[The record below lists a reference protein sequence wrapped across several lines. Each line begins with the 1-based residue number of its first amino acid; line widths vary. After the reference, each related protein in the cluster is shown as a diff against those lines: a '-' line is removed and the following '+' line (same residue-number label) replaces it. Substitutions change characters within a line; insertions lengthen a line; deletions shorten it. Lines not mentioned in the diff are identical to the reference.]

1 MVRTIES
8 LVGSCC
14 KTDLSRHLYAS
25 PCACMTSLRDKA
37 RVMMNIHCFGRNVV
51 TASSSL
57 PRVQLPAPREV
68 HFWYVL
74 PDEVK
79 STNLLNQYLEI
90 LSPCEKEDIFRVRGE
105 QLQKRA
111 LLARAL
117 VRTTLA
123 RYQTNYQIDPKSLKF
138 RKNNYGK
145 PELDW
150 QYADDWSLPP
160 LHFNVSHTS
169 SLIACGVTVGSPIGI
184 DVEEKQR
191 RLKNDTLAFAQ
202 RFFSPHEIEMLTHIA
217 DPELR
222 LQECIKLWTLK
233 EAYVKALG
241 KGFSASPFKTFTVQ
255 LRDHTKVDINS
266 PSHKISKALDITVEP
281 SDDLKNPSSNWQF
294 GLLELAG
301 SHYAAVCVEQDSIS
315 TCNRSIPVDLTLRK
329 TIPYVEDECI
339 SATES
344 AVVIGGLTRLSGP
357 GFLGLVEVAFRR
369 YCLPLYHPKQ
379 W

>member
-1 MVRTIES
+1 MI
-8 LVGSCC
+8 
-14 KTDLSRHLYAS
+14 
-25 PCACMTSLRDKA
+25 SLRHKA
-37 RVMMNIHCFGRNVV
+37 QLMSNIHCFGRNLV
-51 TASSSL
+51 TASTSL
-57 PRVQLPAPREV
+57 LPVQLPRQREV

-79 STNLLNQYLEI
+79 STNLLNRYLEI
-90 LSPCEKEDIFRVRGE
+90 LSPCEKENIFSLRGE
-105 QLQKRA
+105 DIKKRA

-123 RYQTNYQIDPKSLKF
+123 RYQTNFEIDPKSLKF

-160 LHFNVSHTS
+160 LHFNISHTS

-191 RLKNDTLAFAQ
+191 RLRNDTLAFAQ
-202 RFFSPHEIEMLTHIA
+202 RFFSPSEIDVLTRIA

-222 LQECIKLWTLK
+222 LQEFIKLWTLK

-241 KGFSASPFKTFTVQ
+241 KGFSASPFKTFTVRI
-255 LRDHTKVDINS
+255 RDRVKGDIHTPPHI
-266 PSHKISKALDITVEP
+266 ISKAHDISVEP
-281 SDDLKNPSSNWQF
+281 SDDLKNASSYWQF
-294 GLLELAG
+294 GLLDLAG
-301 SHYAAVCVEQDSIS
+301 SHYAAVCIEQDSID
-315 TCNRSIPVDLTLRK
+315 TGNGSIPIELNLRK

-339 SATES
+339 SATDS
-344 AVVIGGLTRLSGP
+344 AVVIGGLTRLSEG
-357 GFLGLVEVAFRR
+357 
-369 YCLPLYHPKQ
+369 H
-379 W
+379 

>member
-1 MVRTIES
+1 MVNRGT
-8 LVGSCC
+8 LGP
-14 KTDLSRHLYAS
+14 LSV
-25 PCACMTSLRDKA
+25 CMTSLRHKA
-37 RVMMNIHCFGRNVV
+37 LLLMNIYCLGRNLT
-51 TASSSL
+51 TASSSSLL
-57 PRVQLPAPREV
+57 PVKLPAQREV

-79 STNLLNQYLEI
+79 STNLLNRYLEI
-90 LSPCEKEDIFRVRGE
+90 LSPCEKESILTMREE
-105 QLQKRA
+105 QIKKRA

-123 RYQTNYQIDPKSLKF
+123 RYHTNCQIDPKSLKF

-145 PELDW
+145 PELDL

-160 LHFNVSHTS
+160 LHFNISHTS
-169 SLIACGVTVGSPIGI
+169 SLIACGVTVGSAIGI

-202 RFFSPHEIEMLTHIA
+202 RFFSPCEIEMLTHIV

-222 LQECIKLWTLK
+222 LQEFIKLWTLK

-241 KGFSASPFKTFTVQ
+241 KGFSASPFKTFTVR
-255 LRDHTKVDINS
+255 LGDHVKGNIHA
-266 PSHKISKALDITVEP
+266 PPHMISKAHDITVES
-281 SDDLKNPSSNWQF
+281 SDDLQNPSSNWQF

-301 SHYAAVCVEQDSIS
+301 SHYAAVCIEQDSIDAG
-315 TCNRSIPVDLTLRK
+315 NGSIPIDLTLRK

-339 SATES
+339 SATDS
-344 AVVIGGLTRLSGP
+344 AVVIGGLTRLS
-357 GFLGLVEVAFRR
+357 V
-369 YCLPLYHPKQ
+369 CD
-379 W
+379 

>member
-1 MVRTIES
+1 
-8 LVGSCC
+8 
-14 KTDLSRHLYAS
+14 
-25 PCACMTSLRDKA
+25 MTSLRDKA
-37 RVMMNIHCFGRNVV
+37 RLMMNIHCFGRNLV

-57 PRVQLPAPREV
+57 PPVQLPAQREV

-90 LSPCEKEDIFRVRGE
+90 LSPCEKEDIFRMRGE
-105 QLQKRA
+105 QLKKSA

-123 RYQTNYQIDPKSLKF
+123 RYQTKCQIDPKSLKF

-145 PELDW
+145 PEMDG

-160 LHFNVSHTS
+160 LHFNISHTS

-191 RLKNDTLAFAQ
+191 RLKNDILAFAR

-222 LQECIKLWTLK
+222 LQEFIKLWTLK

-241 KGFSASPFKTFTVQ
+241 KGFSASPFKTFTVR
-255 LRDHTKVDINS
+255 LRDHINGNIHA
-266 PSHKISKALDITVEP
+266 PPHMISKAPAITVEP
-281 SDDLKNPSSNWQF
+281 SGDLKNLSSNWEF
-294 GLLELAG
+294 VLLELAG
-301 SHYAAVCVEQDSIS
+301 SHYVAICIEQDSIDTGNGS
-315 TCNRSIPVDLTLRK
+315 MPINLTLRK
-329 TIPYVEDECI
+329 TIPFVEDECI
-339 SATES
+339 SATDS
-344 AVVIGGLTRLSGP
+344 AVVIGGLARL
-357 GFLGLVEVAFRR
+357 LM
-369 YCLPLYHPKQ
+369 CD
-379 W
+379 

>member
-1 MVRTIES
+1 
-8 LVGSCC
+8 
-14 KTDLSRHLYAS
+14 
-25 PCACMTSLRDKA
+25 MTSLRDKA
-37 RVMMNIHCFGRNVV
+37 LLMMNIHCLGRSLA

-57 PRVQLPAPREV
+57 LPVQLPAQREV

-90 LSPCEKEDIFRVRGE
+90 LSPCEKENIITMRGE
-105 QLQKRA
+105 QIRKRA

-123 RYQTNYQIDPKSLKF
+123 RYQTNCQIDPKSLMF

-150 QYADDWSLPP
+150 PHADDWSRPP
-160 LHFNVSHTS
+160 LHFNISHTS
-169 SLIACGVTVGSPIGI
+169 SLIACGVTVGSAIGI
-184 DVEEKQR
+184 DVEVKQR

-202 RFFSPHEIEMLTHIA
+202 RFFSPLEIEMLTHIV

-222 LQECIKLWTLK
+222 LQELIKLWTLK

-241 KGFSASPFKTFTVQ
+241 KGFSASPFKSFTVR
-255 LRDHTKVDINS
+255 LGDHVKGNFHT
-266 PSHKISKALDITVEP
+266 PPHMISKAHDITVET
-281 SDDLKNPSSNWQF
+281 SDELKNPSSNWQF

-301 SHYAAVCVEQDSIS
+301 SHYAAVCIEQDSIDAG
-315 TCNRSIPVDLTLRK
+315 NESIPIDLTLRK
-329 TIPYVEDECI
+329 TIPYVEDECV
-339 SATES
+339 SASDS
-344 AVVIGGLTRLSGP
+344 AVVIGGLTRLSTSD
-357 GFLGLVEVAFRR
+357 
-369 YCLPLYHPKQ
+369 
-379 W
+379 